1 MLAIVIFV
9 NANPMHIAAVGWTY
23 VVLMM
28 AITEDSVVAGIM
40 TFFFYG
46 VLPVTIIVYVS
57 GSGKRKRRR
66 EQERLQAMQERQ
78 QAERSGE
85 LPKDRGNA
93 ADRH

>member
-1 MLAIVIFV
+1 
-9 NANPMHIAAVGWTY
+9 MHIAAVGWTY

-57 GSGKRKRRR
+57 GSGNRKRRR

-78 QAERSGE
+78 QAEGPGE
-85 LPKDRGNA
+85 LPEERGNGA
-93 ADRH
+93 ERH

>member
-1 MLAIVIFV
+1 
-9 NANPMHIAAVGWTY
+9 MHIAAVGWTY

-57 GSGKRKRRR
+57 GSGNRKRRR

-78 QAERSGE
+78 QAEQTGE
-85 LPKDRGNA
+85 LPEERGSA